1 MKRAHVST
9 VVVALLL
16 VTAGCLGA
24 VGSGDDASV
33 DDDGDEELPD
43 EDLPDDDGDEELP
56 DADALLEA
64 ATEAESSV
72 ETVQGIQTIT
82 MDDGTETVTTTQ
94 EVWERGPDQYR
105 ADIVEAD
112 DPEPIDVIVSDG
124 STMWMYDE
132 DDNEAVRMEL
142 GFDQADQEALNDG
155 FVEAFT
161 NDTDVTIEGT
171 DTVADRDVYVLELT
185 GDGDDALYE
194 SATLWIDQETDYP
207 VKQKI
212 TPAVGESVTTTTAF
226 EEVAFDEEID
236 DEVFAF
242 EPPEDAEIRE
252 FDELMPQQYT
262 DVDAADADVPFDVPR
277 PDVPAEYTLESVL
290 AGENMVG
297 WSATLQYTDET
308 DSFLTVGVADEAQDP
323 VFEPDSDPV
332 EIDDVDATIREAT
345 ETRTIIEWEDDG
357 LSYTVS
363 GELTADELIDVAES
377 IVG

>member
-105 ADIVEAD
+105 ADIIETD

-308 DSFLTVGVADEAQDP
+308 SFLTVGVADEAQDP

>member
-105 ADIVEAD
+105 ADIIETD

>member
-24 VGSGDDASV
+24 VGSGDDDASV
-33 DDDGDEELPD
+33 DDDGDEQLP
-43 EDLPDDDGDEELP
+43 DEELP
-56 DADALLEA
+56 DADELLEA
-64 ATEAESSV
+64 ALEAESNV
-72 ETVQGIQTIT
+72 ETVQGIQTTT

-94 EVWERGPDQYR
+94 EIWERGPDQYR
-105 ADIVEAD
+105 ADIVESD
-112 DPEPIDVIVSDG
+112 EPESIDVIVSDG

-132 DDNEAVRMEL
+132 DENEAVRMEF
-142 GFDQADQEALNDG
+142 GFDQADLEALNDG
-155 FVEAFT
+155 FVDAFT
-161 NDTDVTIEGT
+161 ADTDASVEGT

-207 VKQKI
+207 LKQEI
-212 TPAVGESVTTTTAF
+212 TPAVGESVTTTMTF

-242 EPPEDAEIRE
+242 EPPADAEIRE
-252 FDELMPQQYT
+252 FDELVPQQYA
-262 DVDAADADVPFDVPR
+262 DVDAADAEVPFDVPR
-277 PDVPAEYTLESVL
+277 PDVPAEYELESVL

-297 WSATLQYTDET
+297 WSATLQYTDEEG
-308 DSFLTVGVADEAQDP
+308 SFLTVGVADEAQDP

-332 EIDDVDATIREAT
+332 EIGDVDATIREVT
-345 ETRTIIEWEDDG
+345 ETRTILKWEDDG
-357 LSYTVS
+357 LTYTVS
-363 GELTADELIDVAES
+363 GELAADELIDVAES
-377 IVG
+377 IAG

>member
-207 VKQKI
+207 VKQEI
-212 TPAVGESVTTTTAF
+212 TPTVGESVTTTTAF

>member
-1 MKRAHVST
+1 MKRVHVST

-24 VGSGDDASV
+24 VGSGDDDTSV
-33 DDDGDEELPD
+33 DDDVEEDLPDEELP
-43 EDLPDDDGDEELP
+43 DEELP

-64 ATEAESSV
+64 ALEAESNV
-72 ETVQGIQTIT
+72 ETVQGIQTTT

-112 DPEPIDVIVSDG
+112 EPEPIDVIVSDG
-124 STMWMYDE
+124 STVWMYDA
-132 DDNEAVRMEL
+132 DDNEAVRMEFE
-142 GFDQADQEALNDG
+142 FDLEDQEALNDG

-161 NDTDVTIEGT
+161 TGTNASVEGT
-171 DTVADRDVYVLELT
+171 DIVADRDVYVLELT

-207 VKQKI
+207 VKQEI
-212 TPAVGESVTTTTAF
+212 TPAVGESVTTTVAF
-226 EEVAFDEEID
+226 DEVAFDEDID

-242 EPPEDAEIRE
+242 EPPADAEIRNLE
-252 FDELMPQQYT
+252 ELTPQQYT
-262 DVDAADADVPFDVPR
+262 DVDAADADVPFDLPR

-297 WSATLQYTDET
+297 WSATLQYADEAG
-308 DSFLTVGVADEAQDP
+308 SFLTVGVADEAQDP

-332 EIDDVDATIREAT
+332 EIGDVDATIREAT

-377 IVG
+377 IVD